1 MAQRFDRFFRLL
13 LVLLALGLFWAVWNG
28 AAKAQ
33 DPAPPA
39 DTNLTV
45 AVAVPTEMGT
55 NIVAKGVVPMVPI
68 QLLPQVDRS
77 YLTFGLT
84 RIEFLRENHFLGI
97 ALWQYIAS
105 FLFIFF
111 AFYVSKLLDLFTR
124 VWLKRVTQRTP
135 SRTDDLLL
143 QLTNGPVKIIAFVLL
158 LHVGLSVFDWPPLI
172 SRWLSNILK
181 VIVAVSVTYALL
193 KIIDI
198 AIETWRQRHA
208 AVTDST
214 FDKQLTPIIRKS
226 LQALIVAVAALVT
239 LDNIGV
245 NITTLVASLSIG
257 GLALGLAAQDT
268 IANLF
273 GAVAILIDKPFK
285 VGDRIQLDTVDGTV
299 EAIGLRSTRIR
310 NLDGFLVTVP
320 NKTMGNATVTN
331 VSARPN
337 IRTLMNLGV
346 TYNTPP
352 DQIKRATEIL
362 GEVLRGHP
370 GTKDAWI
377 GFNRYESFSLNLFVV
392 HWWNS
397 TDFKAYLAGMQEMN
411 LEIKR
416 RFDAEGISFAFP
428 TQTVY
433 HKQDDDFR
441 FSLLSPNPSPSP
453 PPGLPPGAGGLSVN

>member
-1 MAQRFDRFFRLL
+1 MAQRFDRFYRLL
-13 LVLLALGLFWAVWNG
+13 LVLLALGLFWAIWNG
-28 AAKAQ
+28 PAQAQ
-33 DPAPPA
+33 DPAPTPS
-39 DTNLTV
+39 TNLTV
-45 AVAVPTEMGT
+45 AVTVPSET
-55 NIVAKGVVPMVPI
+55 NSVTDAVVPLVPI
-68 QLLPQVDRS
+68 QLLPQVDRT

-84 RIEFLRENHFLGI
+84 RIQFLRENKFLGI
-97 ALWQYIAS
+97 HLWQYFAS

-111 AFYVSKLLDLFTR
+111 AFYVSKLIDVFTR
-124 VWLKRVTQRTP
+124 LWLKRMTQRTA
-135 SRTDDLLL
+135 SRSDDLLL

-158 LHVGLSVFDWPPLI
+158 LHVGLSVFDWPPI
-172 SRWLSNILK
+172 VSRWLSNILK

-198 AIETWRQRHA
+198 AVETWRHRHA

-285 VGDRIQLDTVDGTV
+285 VGDRVQLDNVDGTV
-299 EAIGLRSTRIR
+299 ETIGLRSTRIR
-310 NLDGFLVTVP
+310 NLDGFLVSVP

-337 IRTLMNLGV
+337 IRTLMNLGI

-352 DQIKRATEIL
+352 DKIQLATEIL
-362 GEVLRGHP
+362 GQVLRSHP
-370 GTKDAWI
+370 GTKDAWV
-377 GFNRYESFSLNLFVV
+377 GFNRFDSFSLNLFVV

-416 RFDAEGISFAFP
+416 RFHAEGIEFAFP

-441 FSLLSPNPSPSP
+441 LAHPYPNPANPAIPATPRITSDPS
-453 PPGLPPGAGGLSVN
+453 ATD